1 MMMIGEMMMVEAEA
15 RLRGADLF
23 ILIGY
28 FVLMFGIGAYFYRHI
43 RQMKDFF
50 SGGNKIPWWLSGVS
64 YYMSCFSAF
73 AFITYSAM
81 AYQFGWVAVTLFWIM
96 APATLASVL
105 FFASKWRRARINSP
119 VEYLEERYGPLLR
132 QLFAWEGIPMKI
144 FDDGLKLVAI
154 GIFMSEGLKMD
165 MGPSMLWA
173 GLVMLA
179 YTYMGG
185 LWAVMVTD
193 FLQFLVMISGVIV
206 LAILAVVEAG
216 GLGNMIR
223 SAPADFFKPIHPPQY
238 GWLYI
243 ASNIFLFCLAFSSIN
258 WALIQR
264 YYCVAKESDAKKV
277 GWLVVVLS
285 IIGPPLI
292 LLPALAART
301 FMPGIEQSKQVY
313 PLLCMKL
320 LPAGMLG
327 LVVAA
332 LFASTMAML
341 SSNYNVCASVMTN
354 DIYRRYIRPNASQR
368 ELVHVGRINTLI
380 VGITS
385 LAAAFLFA
393 KASGEGLFRSMVKIF
408 AITTPPVALP
418 MIAGLFTRR
427 FTNKGALAG
436 FVAGVASGVTM
447 LLACPSS
454 FEFLGAAWKV
464 ENLITWGGAAV
475 TLVTMTLVS
484 FFDHQS
490 PVERERIEAFLHR
503 LTVPIGQA
511 EADKPA
517 PSDSGDHP
525 ETGGISPFR
534 VVGVS
539 IMIIAALMLAV
550 APAVGHGLAVTVDLT
565 VGLVLLAIGTMVTFI
580 HRFRRTRVANETKS
594 D

>member
-1 MMMIGEMMMVEAEA
+1 MTIFAQA
-15 RLRGADLF
+15 RLQNADLF
-23 ILIGY
+23 ILVGY
-28 FVLMFGIGAYFYRHI
+28 FVLMFGIGVYFYRHM

-50 SGGNKIPWWLSGVS
+50 SGGNNIPWWLSGIS

-73 AFITYSAM
+73 AFITFSAM
-81 AYQFGWVAVTLFWIM
+81 AYQFGWVAVTLFWVM
-96 APATLASVL
+96 APATLVSVL
-105 FFASKWRRARINSP
+105 LFATRWRRARIDSP

-154 GIFMSEGLKMD
+154 GIFMSKGLDME

-193 FLQFLVMISGVIV
+193 FLQFLVMVSGVIV
-206 LAILAVVEAG
+206 LAFLAVSEAG
-216 GLGNMIR
+216 GLVNMVR
-223 SAPADFFKPIHPPQY
+223 SAPIGFYRPINPPQY
-238 GWLYI
+238 GWPYVI
-243 ASNIFLFCLAFSSIN
+243 SNVFLFILAFSSIN

-264 YYCVAKESDAKKV
+264 YYCVPRERDAHKV
-277 GWLVVVLS
+277 GWLVVVLN

-292 LLPALAART
+292 LLPALAARS
-301 FMPGIEQSKQVY
+301 FMPDVGESKYVY
-313 PLLCMKL
+313 PMLCMKL

-341 SSNYNVCASVMTN
+341 SSNYNVCAGVMTN
-354 DIYRRYIRPNASQR
+354 DIYRRYIRPQASQR

-393 KASGEGLFRSMVKIF
+393 KASGEGLFRSMVTIF

-418 MIAGLFTRR
+418 MIAGLLTRW

-436 FVAGVASGVTM
+436 FLFGVASGIV
-447 LLACPSS
+447 LLLTCPSTLT
-454 FEFLGAAWKV
+454 FLGTELKV
-464 ENLITWGGAAV
+464 ENLITWVGAGV
-475 TLVTMTLVS
+475 TLLVMTVVSLV
-484 FFDHQS
+484 DHHS
-490 PVERERIEAFLHR
+490 KAERERIDAFLHR
-503 LTVPIGQA
+503 LTVPIGRAAVDTPA
-511 EADKPA
+511 EPDSAAGSTEPA
-517 PSDSGDHP
+517 
-525 ETGGISPFR
+525 ISPFR
-534 VVGVS
+534 IVGVS
-539 IMIIAALMLAV
+539 IIIIAGLMLAV
-550 APAVGHGLAVTVDLT
+550 APFVGQRLAVKVDLI
-565 VGLVLLAIGTMVTFI
+565 VGLSLLGIGTIVLLG
-580 HRFRRTRVANETKS
+580 HRRRPKGRPE
-594 D
+594 